1 MLETSTSTWGFL
13 GAYISM
19 LRDAGP
25 ANIHTHTLNA
35 ATWYFALESSPLAKQ
50 GWECELKRA
59 KLIYLTSKPL
69 IQY

>member
-25 ANIHTHTLNA
+25 TNICICTLST
-35 ATWYFALESSPLAKQ
+35 ATWVLALESSPLAKQ
-50 GWECELKRA
+50 AWECELKRA
-59 KLIYLTSKPL
+59 KPIYLTSKSL